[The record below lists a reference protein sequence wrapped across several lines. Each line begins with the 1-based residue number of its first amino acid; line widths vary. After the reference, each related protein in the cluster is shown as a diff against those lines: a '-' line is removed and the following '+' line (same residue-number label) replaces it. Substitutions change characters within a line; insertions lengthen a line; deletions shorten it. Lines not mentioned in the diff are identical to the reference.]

1 MPTIPN
7 TNHSYYLVLTHADGT
22 VEMCLSR
29 QHPVYLVASHNKQAA
44 ADPDRQPLILTF
56 FAEIPG
62 WELARLEKEGL
73 MEVWA

>member
-1 MPTIPN
+1 MPTVPI
-7 TNHSYYLVLTHADGT
+7 TNHSYYFVLTRNDGQM
-22 VEMCLSR
+22 EMCLSR
-29 QHPVYLVASHNKQAA
+29 QHPVYLVAAHNKQAE
-44 ADPDRQPLILTF
+44 ADPDLQSVILTF